1 MARKS
6 VISDPEVIKAIPLL
20 AAYALQYQGA
30 TNLWPTP
37 YDTQPVF
44 NEAIAKIVSGDY
56 TGEQAHA
63 AAVKGCQDV
72 IIKYLSS

>member
-1 MARKS
+1 M
-6 VISDPEVIKAIPLL
+6 
-20 AAYALQYQGA
+20 
-30 TNLWPTP
+30 TNPWPTP

-44 NEAIAKIVSGDY
+44 NEVVARMVSGEY
-56 TGEQAHA
+56 TASQAQA